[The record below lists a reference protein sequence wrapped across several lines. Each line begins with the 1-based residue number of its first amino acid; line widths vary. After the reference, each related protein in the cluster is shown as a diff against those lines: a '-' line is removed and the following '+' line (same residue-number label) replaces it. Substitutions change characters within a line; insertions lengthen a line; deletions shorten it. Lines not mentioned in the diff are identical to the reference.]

1 MADKKS
7 PASGWPL
14 VKGDFHSGDA
24 NSPVA
29 VITMGSHL
37 DEQGICDAGAALCGS
52 CKTENLGLEKVI
64 ANVIANPNI
73 RFALLVG
80 TEVKGHLS
88 GQTLVALHKGGVKEG
103 RVVGAEGAIPFIE
116 NLNDAH
122 IKRFQEQVEIVN
134 IMESEDL
141 GAIKAK
147 INELK
152 GRDPGAF
159 GAEAIVVEV
168 KEAAGG
174 AEETTGEAQPISG
187 EMAIITARMKVIE
200 KMVVDI
206 GYRNKFAAGV
216 YAGKIE
222 GLMIGL
228 IVSFAL
234 IGITYVEVNKMAED
248 AKSTGPVRMVAID
261 NMVENIRYKSQILAR
276 TNKIDSAVTATG
288 LVGFIAGLLLALILI
303 VVPAL
308 LMG

>member
-1 MADKKS
+1 MADKKAA
-7 PASGWPL
+7 ASGWPL
-14 VKGDFHSGDA
+14 IKGDFHSGDV

-88 GQTLVALHKGGVKEG
+88 AQTLVALHKNGVKEG

-116 NLNDAH
+116 NLNDSH

-134 IMESEDL
+134 IMETEDV
-141 GAIKAK
+141 GAVKAK

-152 GRDPGAF
+152 AKDPGAF
-159 GAEAIVVEV
+159 AADPMVVEV

-174 AEETTGEAQPISG
+174 AEEAGGEVRPLSG
-187 EMAIITARMKVIE
+187 EMALITARMKVIE
-200 KMVVDI
+200 KMVTDI
-206 GYRNKFAAGV
+206 GYRDKFAAGV

-234 IGITYVEVNKMAED
+234 
-248 AKSTGPVRMVAID
+248 
-261 NMVENIRYKSQILAR
+261 
-276 TNKIDSAVTATG
+276 
-288 LVGFIAGLLLALILI
+288 VGF
-303 VVPAL
+303 
-308 LMG
+308 LMLG

>member
-88 GQTLVALHKGGVKEG
+88 GQTLVALHKSGIKEG

-116 NLNDAH
+116 NLNDAA
-122 IKRFQEQVEIVN
+122 IKRFQEQIEIVN
-134 IMESEDL
+134 IMESEDM

-152 GRDPGAF
+152 ARDPGAF
-159 GAEAIVVEV
+159 AGDAIVVEV

-174 AEETTGEAQPISG
+174 AEETTGEARPISG

-228 IVSFAL
+228 IISFAL
-234 IGITYVEVNKMAED
+234 VGI
-248 AKSTGPVRMVAID
+248 
-261 NMVENIRYKSQILAR
+261 
-276 TNKIDSAVTATG
+276 
-288 LVGFIAGLLLALILI
+288 
-303 VVPAL
+303 
-308 LMG
+308 LMMR

>member
-88 GQTLVALHKGGVKEG
+88 GQTLVALHKSGIKEG

-116 NLNDAH
+116 NLNDAA
-122 IKRFQEQVEIVN
+122 IKRFQEQIEIVN

-174 AEETTGEAQPISG
+174 AEVAAAGANPQFLE
-187 EMAIITARMKVIE
+187 IE
-200 KMVVDI
+200 KRLDKIEKKIEFVDAEVAQRVGRKIGRDI
-206 GYRNKFAAGV
+206 GILYGLMAGV
-216 YAGKIE
+216 
-222 GLMIGL
+222 
-228 IVSFAL
+228 IVL
-234 IGITYVEVNKMAED
+234 
-248 AKSTGPVRMVAID
+248 
-261 NMVENIRYKSQILAR
+261 
-276 TNKIDSAVTATG
+276 
-288 LVGFIAGLLLALILI
+288 FILLLLYSRIMAM
-303 VVPAL
+303 V
-308 LMG
+308 

>member
-88 GQTLVALHKGGVKEG
+88 GQTLVALHSGGVKEG

-116 NLNDAH
+116 NLNDAA

-134 IMESEDL
+134 IMESEDI

-159 GAEAIVVEV
+159 AAEAIVVEV

-174 AEETTGEAQPISG
+174 EVAAAGANPQFLE
-187 EMAIITARMKVIE
+187 IE
-200 KMVVDI
+200 KRLDKIEKNIEFVDAEVAQRVGRKIGRDI
-206 GYRNKFAAGV
+206 G
-216 YAGKIE
+216 
-222 GLMIGL
+222 
-228 IVSFAL
+228 
-234 IGITYVEVNKMAED
+234 
-248 AKSTGPVRMVAID
+248 
-261 NMVENIRYKSQILAR
+261 ILY
-276 TNKIDSAVTATG
+276 G
-288 LVGFIAGLLLALILI
+288 LVAGLTVFVILLFLYQK
-303 VVPAL
+303 
-308 LMG
+308 LMTMV

>member
-116 NLNDAH
+116 NLDDTA
-122 IKRFQEQVEIVN
+122 IKRFQEQVELVN

-147 INELK
+147 IDELK
-152 GRDPGAF
+152 GKDPGAF
-159 GAEAIVVEV
+159 AGDAIVVEV

-174 AEETTGEAQPISG
+174 EEAAGEARPLSG
-187 EMAIITARMKVIE
+187 EMALITARMKVIE

-228 IVSFAL
+228 IISFAL
-234 IGITYVEVNKMAED
+234 
-248 AKSTGPVRMVAID
+248 
-261 NMVENIRYKSQILAR
+261 
-276 TNKIDSAVTATG
+276 
-288 LVGFIAGLLLALILI
+288 VGF
-303 VVPAL
+303 
-308 LMG
+308 LMMG